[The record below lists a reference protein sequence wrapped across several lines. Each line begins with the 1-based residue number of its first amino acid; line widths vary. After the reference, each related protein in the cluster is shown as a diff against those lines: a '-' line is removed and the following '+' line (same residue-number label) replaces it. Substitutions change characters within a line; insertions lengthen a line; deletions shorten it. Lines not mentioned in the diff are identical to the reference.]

1 MIKGMINRFNKPG
14 APAKVTLKSM
24 KLVNIPAQT
33 MQVCIKVKQFRN
45 SKTTQPVNISEDNT
59 AIWDEPLTM
68 NCRVPKNSSSS
79 SKKTKL
85 TLHLSFRLI
94 ESSGNAYVKFGA
106 SEIELKPIESNDYTA
121 TVQLQKCN
129 YESEFTCTVSIN
141 PREPENTNIQ
151 LETDDIYNN
160 SSIRFETIA
169 PKGSKRQ
176 SQYNSSSSFLN
187 INSSPSG
194 FLPKEYDSSD
204 DISVRSYKS
213 TPLSIIAKSTFSLD
227 EDDDENDYANE
238 SSEKTDKLPFEVN
251 DKEMEDMSKQVND
264 IITEVL
270 YSHSSEF

>member
-14 APAKVTLKSM
+14 APAKVTLKMM

-33 MQVCIKVKQFRN
+33 MQVCVKVKQFRN
-45 SKTTQPVNISEDNT
+45 SKTTSPVNISEDNI
-59 AIWDEPLTM
+59 ANWDEPLTI

-106 SEIELKPIESNDYTA
+106 SEIELQPLESNDYTT

-141 PREPENTNIQ
+141 PREPESSNIP
-151 LETDDIYNN
+151 LKTDDLYNN
-160 SSIRFETIA
+160 SSIRFETVS
-169 PKGSKRQ
+169 SKESRRS
-176 SQYNSSSSFLN
+176 SQYSSSTLN
-187 INSSPSG
+187 INSSPSNY
-194 FLPKEYDSSD
+194 FPMKYDSSD
-204 DISVRSYKS
+204 DILVRSCKS
-213 TPLSIIAKSTFSLD
+213 TPLSIIARSTFTL
-227 EDDDENDYANE
+227 DDDDDDNDYANE
-238 SSEKTDKLPFEVN
+238 SSGKAEKLPFEITE
-251 DKEMEDMSKQVND
+251 KEMEDMSKQVND

-270 YSHSSEF
+270 YSHPSEL